1 MATSL
6 QDYKEE
12 LDRVILDLLWRQW
25 SAVGVSGQG
34 AQGGKAIVDPEAL
47 LLFSTVFARQ
57 DARLFDEIADWLQE
71 NGAWINLLRLGR
83 LQCEHALGDESVL
96 GALAEHLMKRS
107 VHARWKVLAKK
118 PPQAGQPSLLFPHL
132 SAPFR
137 SDEIFA
143 HWGWQRG
150 PLEFRG
156 LSKTPRT
163 DSPATFLVKL
173 RAFFGL
179 QSRAEV
185 MAWLLSHDSGHPAQ
199 IARETG
205 YFRGSIQN
213 VLNELELSG
222 LVRSMRDGREKRFI
236 ASREQWRFLL
246 PGSAVGAGA
255 GGDLEFPRWVPW
267 AVVFTLVRRF
277 HDLVAAPA
285 FAGYSADLQAIEL
298 KRSVVPLMNRLVTE
312 GVGTQEFAVAEG
324 QLPPEKFA
332 EKIGKLIEE
341 QSTDK
346 TASPGTKKPAS
357 N

>member
-1 MATSL
+1 L
-6 QDYKEE
+6 
-12 LDRVILDLLWRQW
+12 
-25 SAVGVSGQG
+25 
-34 AQGGKAIVDPEAL
+34 
-47 LLFSTVFARQ
+47 
-57 DARLFDEIADWLQE
+57 
-71 NGAWINLLRLGR
+71 
-83 LQCEHALGDESVL
+83 
-96 GALAEHLMKRS
+96 
-107 VHARWKVLAKK
+107 
-118 PPQAGQPSLLFPHL
+118 LLFPHL

-143 HWGWQRG
+143 RWGWQRG

-222 LVRSMRDGREKRFI
+222 LVRSLRDGREKRFI

-246 PGSAVGAGA
+246 PGPAAGA
-255 GGDLEFPRWVPW
+255 GEGGDLQFPRWVPW

-277 HDLVAAPA
+277 HDLISTPA

-298 KRSVVPLMNRLVTE
+298 KRSVVPLMNRLAIE
-312 GVGTQEFAVAEG
+312 GLGTQEFAVEVEEVSAEI
-324 QLPPEKFA
+324 
-332 EKIGKLIEE
+332 IGETLCGLIAA
-341 QSTDK
+341 K
-346 TASPGTKKPAS
+346 PG
-357 N
+357 